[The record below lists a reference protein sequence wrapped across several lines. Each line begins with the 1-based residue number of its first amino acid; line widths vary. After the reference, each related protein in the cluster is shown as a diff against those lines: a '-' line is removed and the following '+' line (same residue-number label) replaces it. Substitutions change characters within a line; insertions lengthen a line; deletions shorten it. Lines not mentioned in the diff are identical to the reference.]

1 MMHKGGERVGR
12 ETDPFYTSGAWLR
25 IRDLAL
31 RRDHG
36 YCVWCRRAG
45 YAARDAHGRR
55 VPVRATLVH
64 HIIPR
69 SERPDLEL
77 VLENLVSL
85 CARCHDEAHPEKH
98 AGMTGKK
105 DAVPEIAKGIAV
117 ARL

>member
-1 MMHKGGERVGR
+1 MGL
-12 ETDPFYTSGAWLR
+12 ETDPFYTSGPWLR

-31 RRDHG
+31 RRDRG

-45 YAARDAHGRR
+45 RTARDAHGRR

-64 HIIPR
+64 HVKPR

-77 VLENLVSL
+77 VLDNLVSL

-98 AGMTGKK
+98 AGLTKKK

>member
-1 MMHKGGERVGR
+1 MGR

-25 IRDLAL
+25 IRELAL
-31 RRDHG
+31 RRDG
-36 YCVWCRRAG
+36 YRCVWCRRAG
-45 YAARDAHGRR
+45 RSARDRRGRR
-55 VPVRATLVH
+55 VPVPATLGR
-64 HIIPR
+64 HILPR

-77 VLENLVSL
+77 TLDNLVSL

>member
-1 MMHKGGERVGR
+1 MGR
-12 ETDPFYTSGAWLR
+12 ETDPFYTSGPWLR

-36 YCVWCRRAG
+36 TCVWCRRAG
-45 YAARDAHGRR
+45 RTARDAHGRR

-77 VLENLVSL
+77 VLDNLVSL

-98 AGMTGKK
+98 AGLTQKK

>member
-1 MMHKGGERVGR
+1 MGR

-25 IRDLAL
+25 IRELAL
-31 RRDHG
+31 RRDG
-36 YCVWCRRAG
+36 YRCVWCRRAG
-45 YAARDAHGRR
+45 RSARDRRGRR
-55 VPVRATLVH
+55 VPVPATLVH
-64 HIIPR
+64 HILPR

-77 VLENLVSL
+77 TLDNLVSL

-98 AGMTGKK
+98 AGLTQKK

>member
-1 MMHKGGERVGR
+1 MGR

-36 YCVWCRRAG
+36 YCVWCRLAG
-45 YAARDAHGRR
+45 RTARDAHGRR
-55 VPVRATLVH
+55 VPVPATLVH

-77 VLENLVSL
+77 TLDNLVSL
-85 CARCHDEAHPEKH
+85 CARCHDEAHPEKR
-98 AGMTGKK
+98 AGLTQKK